1 MSGGVVPHI
10 GAVTKGQ
17 RRKASAGTCTNL
29 EEFLRLLPCV
39 WHVARLEWLGR
50 CAGWLPSP
58 MNRFLLIIVLTFA
71 FPLAACATHY
81 IPNTDVE
88 DTSDNR
94 NVIAF
99 CEKYRKALETQNVG
113 SLLSM
118 ASPRYY
124 EDGGNVDPSDD
135 LDYEGLREWLQGRFQ
150 EARGIR
156 YEIRYRRVSKGPH
169 NRVYILYTYSASYK
183 IPGLKQEEWRRT
195 VAENRL
201 ELLPD
206 GRSFKITAG
215 M

>member
-1 MSGGVVPHI
+1 MVRHPECQGMAYGSLHI
-10 GAVTKGQ
+10 PMT
-17 RRKASAGTCTNL
+17 RFS
-29 EEFLRLLPCV
+29 FFI
-39 WHVARLEWLGR
+39 VA
-50 CAGWLPSP
+50 A
-58 MNRFLLIIVLTFA
+58 
-71 FPLAACATHY
+71 PLAFVLMACSTHY

-94 NVIAF
+94 NVIMF
-99 CEKYRKALETQNVG
+99 CEKYRKALEAQNVG
-113 SLLSM
+113 ALLAM

-135 LDYEGLREWLQGRFQ
+135 LDYEGLQEWLQGRFQ

-156 YEIRYRRVSKGPH
+156 YEIRYRRISKGAH

-201 ELLPD
+201 ELVPN
-206 GRSFKITAG
+206 GRSFKIVAG